1 MPSRLPD
8 QTPIHRRAAEDAEQ
22 IPEGFVWNAN
32 YTTVTGMR
40 ENRIY
45 NALRIPL
52 ETESQIAAMNRSPHV
67 DSRRIKAYLQAILAE
82 WPERLP
88 D

>member
-1 MPSRLPD
+1 MKVSSN
-8 QTPIHRRAAEDAEQ
+8 TAKHRDDLFAELKQHFDDAE
-22 IPEGFVWNAN
+22 IVEL
-32 YTTVTGMR
+32 TGLCAETNMV
-40 ENRIY
+40 NRIY
-45 NALRIPL
+45 NALRIPP

-67 DSRRIKAYLQAILAE
+67 DSRRIKDYLRAILAE